1 MFYVHKNNG
10 QEIKEKVSFSDNSL
24 IRDSLCSNHTLS
36 IYKAMTETQKE
47 LVDKYLNE
55 NYPNGLDGGKIIA
68 IGIED
73 SYKTLFAFNY
83 DYDEI
88 ITD

>member
-1 MFYVHKNNG
+1 MAKFSKSESKILVLDKINDVKKLLPNGEFILEESDLNN
-10 QEIKEKVSFSDNSL
+10 INNA
-24 IRDSLCSNHTLS
+24 IT
-36 IYKAMTETQKE
+36 
-47 LVDKYLNE
+47 YLNE